1 LNSSKILEIKN
12 LHKLF
17 GDFKAVNNISL
28 HVNKGDIYG
37 FLGPNG
43 AGKSTTLRMVLG
55 LIRPSEGNIFIKG
68 ENISGNNRKYLNDIG
83 ALIEKPDF
91 YKNLSALDNLKILYK
106 MSKLK
111 NNHRIFEVLNE
122 VDLWE
127 KRNQKVGGFSQGMKQ
142 RLGIAQTLLHEPS
155 LIILDEPSN
164 GLDPQG
170 QADMRELILR
180 INKEMQITLIISSH
194 ILSEI
199 EKIANRMVVINNGEK
214 ILEGNVRELMSKE
227 LLKVSFKSSE
237 IVKLSEFLKNENINM
252 EVRNDDIIAFIN
264 EESIPNVIRNI
275 TQKNIPIS
283 EVKQMRTLEELFL
296 GLTK

>member
-1 LNSSKILEIKN
+1 MSDTLADMITRIRNGQKANKVSVKAIFSKLNANVCDVLKKEGYIDSFEIL
-12 LHKLF
+12 
-17 GDFKAVNNISL
+17 GDTKKDISITL
-28 HVNKGDIYG
+28 KYYKGSPLINK
-37 FLGPNG
+37 
-43 AGKSTTLRMVLG
+43 
-55 LIRPSEGNIFIKG
+55 
-68 ENISGNNRKYLNDIG
+68 
-83 ALIEKPDF
+83 IEKITKQGCRVYSSVDEIP
-91 YKNLSALDNLKILYK
+91 KTIGGLGTTILSTSKGV
-106 MSKLK
+106 MS
-111 NNHRIFEVLNE
+111 
-122 VDLWE
+122 DADA
-127 KRNQKVGGFSQGMKQ
+127 RNQKVGGFSQGMKQ

-237 IVKLSEFLKNENINM
+237 IVQLSEFLKNENIKI
-252 EVRNDDIIAFIN
+252 EVRNENIIALID
-264 EESIPNVIRNI
+264 EESIPNLIRNI
-275 TQKNIPIS
+275 TQINIPIS